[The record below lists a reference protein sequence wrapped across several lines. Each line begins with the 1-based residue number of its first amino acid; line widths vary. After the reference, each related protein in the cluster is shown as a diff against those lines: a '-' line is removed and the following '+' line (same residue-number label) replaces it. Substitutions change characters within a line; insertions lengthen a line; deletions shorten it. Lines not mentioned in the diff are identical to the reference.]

1 MTVKDILD
9 LSTDD
14 IYIYDV
20 NNTDDRMMTINR
32 IAYKKGMVSEKIVNS
47 EVADISS
54 FTIGVLR
61 VKIHW
66 TKEE

>member
-14 IYIYDV
+14 IDIYDV
-20 NNTDDRMMTINR
+20 NNTDRMMTIYR
-32 IAYKKGMVSEKIVNS
+32 IAYKKGMVLEKLLNS
-47 EVADISS
+47 KVADISA

-61 VKIHW
+61 VTIHW
-66 TKEE
+66 PREE

>member
-14 IYIYDV
+14 IDIYDV
-20 NNTDDRMMTINR
+20 NNTDDCMMTINR
-32 IAYKKGMVSEKIVNS
+32 IAYKKGMVLEKIVNS
-47 EVADISS
+47 EVADIFA
-54 FTIGVLR
+54 FTGVLR

-66 TKEE
+66 TKEK

>member
-9 LSTDD
+9 LSTNN
-14 IYIYDV
+14 INIYDI
-20 NNTDDRMMTINR
+20 NNTNYIITINR
-32 IAYKKGMVSEKIVNS
+32 IAYKKGMLSEKLLNS
-47 EVADISS
+47 EVADISA

>member
-14 IYIYDV
+14 IDIYDV
-20 NNTDDRMMTINR
+20 NNADDCMMTINR
-32 IAYKKGMVSEKIVNS
+32 IAYKKGMVLEKIVNS
-47 EVADISS
+47 EVADIFA
-54 FTIGVLR
+54 FTGVLR
-61 VKIHW
+61 VKIYW

>member
-14 IYIYDV
+14 IDIYDV
-20 NNTDDRMMTINR
+20 NNTIDRMMTINR
-32 IAYKKGMVSEKIVNS
+32 IAYKKGMVSERIVNS
-47 EVADISS
+47 EVADIFA
-54 FTIGVLR
+54 FTGVLR
-61 VKIHW
+61 VQIHW

>member
-9 LSTDD
+9 LSTNN
-14 IYIYDV
+14 INIYDI
-20 NNTDDRMMTINR
+20 NNTNYIITINR
-32 IAYKKGMVSEKIVNS
+32 IAYKKGMVLEKLLNS
-47 EVADISS
+47 EVADISA

>member
-9 LSTDD
+9 LSTDSV
-14 IYIYDV
+14 YIYDV
-20 NNTDDRMMTINR
+20 NNTNRMMTIDR
-32 IAYKKGMVSEKIVNS
+32 IAYKKGMVLEKLLNS
-47 EVADISS
+47 EVADISA
-54 FTIGVLR
+54 FAIGVLR

>member
-14 IYIYDV
+14 IDIYDV
-20 NNTDDRMMTINR
+20 NNTIDRMVTINR
-32 IAYKKGMVSEKIVNS
+32 IAYKKGMVLEKIVNS
-47 EVADISS
+47 EVADIFA
-54 FTIGVLR
+54 FTGVLR
-61 VKIHW
+61 VTIHW

>member
-14 IYIYDV
+14 IDIYDV
-20 NNTDDRMMTINR
+20 NDIDCMVTINR
-32 IAYKKGMVSEKIVNS
+32 IAYEKGMVLEKIVNS
-47 EVADISS
+47 EVVDIFA
-54 FTIGVLR
+54 FTTGGLR

-66 TKEE
+66 KKEK

>member
-32 IAYKKGMVSEKIVNS
+32 IAYKKGMISEKIVNS

>member
-14 IYIYDV
+14 IDIYDV
-20 NNTDDRMMTINR
+20 NNTDDRMVTINR
-32 IAYKKGMVSEKIVNS
+32 IAYKKGMVLEKIVNS
-47 EVADISS
+47 EVVDIFA
-54 FTIGVLR
+54 FTGVLR

>member
-14 IYIYDV
+14 IDIYDV
-20 NNTDDRMMTINR
+20 NNTDHMMTITR
-32 IAYKKGMVSEKIVNS
+32 IAYEKGMVLEKIVNS
-47 EVADISS
+47 EVTGISA
-54 FTIGVLR
+54 FAIGVLR

>member
-14 IYIYDV
+14 IDIYDV
-20 NNTDDRMMTINR
+20 NNTIDRMMTINR
-32 IAYKKGMVSEKIVNS
+32 VAYKKGMVSERIVNS
-47 EVADISS
+47 EVADI
-54 FTIGVLR
+54 FAFPGVLR
-61 VKIHW
+61 VQIHW

>member
-9 LSTDD
+9 LSTNN
-14 IYIYDV
+14 INIYDI
-20 NNTDDRMMTINR
+20 NNTNYIITINR
-32 IAYKKGMVSEKIVNS
+32 IAYKKGMVLEKLLNS
-47 EVADISS
+47 EVADISA

-66 TKEE
+66 TKEK

>member
-14 IYIYDV
+14 IDIYAV
-20 NNTDDRMMTINR
+20 NNTIDRMVTINR
-32 IAYKKGMVSEKIVNS
+32 IAYKKGMVLEKIVNS
-47 EVADISS
+47 EVADIFA
-54 FTIGVLR
+54 FTGVLR
-61 VKIHW
+61 VTIHW

>member
-14 IYIYDV
+14 IDIYDV
-20 NNTDDRMMTINR
+20 NNTDDCMMTINR
-32 IAYKKGMVSEKIVNS
+32 IAYKKGMVLEKIVNS
-47 EVADISS
+47 EVADIFAS
-54 FTIGVLR
+54 TGVLR

>member
-9 LSTDD
+9 LSTDGVD
-14 IYIYDV
+14 IYDV
-20 NNTDDRMMTINR
+20 NNTDCMMTIDR
-32 IAYKKGMVSEKIVNS
+32 IAYKKGMVLEKLLNS
-47 EVADISS
+47 EVADISA

>member
-14 IYIYDV
+14 IDIYDV
-20 NNTDDRMMTINR
+20 NNTDCMMTINR
-32 IAYKKGMVSEKIVNS
+32 IAYKKGMVLEKIVNS
-47 EVADISS
+47 EVADIFA

>member
-14 IYIYDV
+14 IDIYDV
-20 NNTDDRMMTINR
+20 NNTIDRMVTINR
-32 IAYKKGMVSEKIVNS
+32 IAYKKGMVLEKIVNS
-47 EVADISS
+47 EVADIFA
-54 FTIGVLR
+54 FTGVLK
-61 VKIHW
+61 VTIHW

>member
-14 IYIYDV
+14 IDIYDV
-20 NNTDDRMMTINR
+20 NNTDDCMMTINR
-32 IAYKKGMVSEKIVNS
+32 IAYKKGMVLEKIVNS
-47 EVADISS
+47 EVADIFA
-54 FTIGVLR
+54 FTGVLR
-61 VKIHW
+61 VNIHYQ

>member
-14 IYIYDV
+14 IDIYDV

-32 IAYKKGMVSEKIVNS
+32 IAYKKGMVSERIVNS
-47 EVADISS
+47 EVADIFA
-54 FTIGVLR
+54 FTGVLR
-61 VKIHW
+61 VQIHW

>member
-14 IYIYDV
+14 INIYDV
-20 NNTDDRMMTINR
+20 NNTDCMMTINR
-32 IAYKKGMVSEKIVNS
+32 IAYEKGMVLEKIVNS
-47 EVADISS
+47 EVADIFA

-61 VKIHW
+61 VTIRW
-66 TKEE
+66 PREE

>member
-9 LSTDD
+9 LGTDSVD
-14 IYIYDV
+14 IYDV
-20 NNTDDRMMTINR
+20 NNTNRMMTIDR
-32 IAYKKGMVSEKIVNS
+32 IAYKKGMVLEKLLNS
-47 EVADISS
+47 EVADISA
-54 FTIGVLR
+54 FPIGVLR

>member
-14 IYIYDV
+14 IDIYDV
-20 NNTDDRMMTINR
+20 NNTLT
-32 IAYKKGMVSEKIVNS
+32 KKGMVSERIVNS
-47 EVADISS
+47 EVADIFA
-54 FTIGVLR
+54 FTGVLR
-61 VKIHW
+61 VQIHW

>member
-9 LSTDD
+9 LSTDNID
-14 IYIYDV
+14 IYDV
-20 NNTDDRMMTINR
+20 NNTVDRMMTINR
-32 IAYKKGMVSEKIVNS
+32 IAYKKGMVSERIVNS
-47 EVADISS
+47 EVADIFA